1 MDDDSCPELGLTVQN
16 HFKAINMRMGRG
28 GHHQSK
34 HRQSLVTLSRRH
46 SVVQMLDHAD
56 LDGPSPVRKL
66 SASSFTATATTPPK
80 SSELLMSASTSNKVG
95 TTSLQPNNLYQL
107 TVIF

>member
-46 SVVQMLDHAD
+46 SVVQMLDHVD
-56 LDGPSPVRKL
+56 LDGPTPVRKL
-66 SASSFTATATTPPK
+66 SSSISSSTVIATTPPK
-80 SSELLMSASTSNKVG
+80 SSDLLSASTSNKVQF
-95 TTSLQPNNLYQL
+95 T
-107 TVIF
+107 IK